1 VHDVL
6 RAIALIATAGTIT
19 AAAPITPRQA
29 TTCFDAHHVIATPLP
44 ARLDPIPP
52 AYRGL
57 GVLDISFALVRGQEL
72 DHARLLFQK
81 NAATALRLKLA
92 IDAAQYQQAGNRPS
106 TRKVINEQEQLV
118 NNVIVLWTVG
128 VSSTVHSASKRT
140 VTRCLSQRIV

>member
-1 VHDVL
+1 ML
-6 RAIALIATAGTIT
+6 RALALVTATGAV
-19 AAAPITPRQA
+19 AAAGPITPRQA

-92 IDAAQYQQAGNRPS
+92 IDAAQYQAAGNRPS
-106 TRKVINEQEQLV
+106 TRKVIQQQEQLV

-128 VSSTVHSASKRT
+128 VTSSVHAASKRT
-140 VTRCLSQRIV
+140 VTRCLTTRVI